1 MESCYRTGIGPHLSI
16 GTAITAKSFQIGQ
29 EKAKSVAELHLHKD
43 SAPTKF
49 CWCTDCTGPTDSW
62 DSRGFNSQ
70 MVTLSQHQ
78 PLVLTSSAF
87 RFNGSM
93 GCSTHWHWHANNAHR
108 ACNVHNAL
116 NVASLTIYFNI
127 SDFAWLLSRRLNF
140 AAWFETDIRQEGCS
154 FRMNVA
160 IPSKQMQAGND
171 LRIIYQDFG
180 VRVCQGVHMSP
191 AQSCSSLS
199 MDCMS
204 LWFKHISIYLA
215 ITVVGIYTK
224 SSHLTFAAWGSK
236 RSSSMD
242 GLFNLWYLG
251 HLEAS
256 PGPAGQMRK
265 KHEFMGHDLWIG
277 CLWMLICCELAFTTF
292 TFCLR
297 LLTPLMRNHAA
308 AKVSKIL
315 RRLAKR
321 LQKTWSIANSSNSLA
336 TDSWDCSKYLWRIKV
351 SDPTPN
357 QTRSNKYIC

>member
-49 CWCTDCTGPTDSW
+49 CWCTGPTDSW
-62 DSRGFNSQ
+62 DSGDFISQ

-116 NVASLTIYFNI
+116 NVAFLTIYFNI

-140 AAWFETDIRQEGCS
+140 VAWFETDIRQEGCS

-160 IPSKQMQAGND
+160 IPSKQMQVGND

-199 MDCMS
+199 TDCMS

-215 ITVVGIYTK
+215 ITVVG
-224 SSHLTFAAWGSK
+224 SHLTFAALVRIQTFELNGWTIQP
-236 RSSSMD
+236 
-242 GLFNLWYLG
+242 LIPW
-251 HLEAS
+251 S
-256 PGPAGQMRK
+256 PGSFTRPSWPDEK
-265 KHEFMGHDLWIG
+265 KAQIYGTWFVGRMLADVDLLRARHATHK
-277 CLWMLICCELAFTTF
+277 CLSS
-292 TFCLR
+292 
-297 LLTPLMRNHAA
+297 HAA
-308 AKVSKIL
+308 AKVSKDL

-321 LQKTWSIANSSNSLA
+321 LQKTWSTANSSNSLA
-336 TDSWDCSKYLWRIKV
+336 TDSWDCSKYIWRIKV
-351 SDPTPN
+351 SNPTPN